1 MLRYLQ
7 SIFIL
12 PVVFPVI
19 FSLLFIFSS
28 WAHAGNL
35 YSQVFIFGDS
45 LSDTGNLA
53 TVIGDFPPPYIMN
66 RASNGPVAVD
76 IFTAELGYTANASLH
91 LIGPE
96 VGGNYAVAG
105 ANASGDEPI
114 DLNTQIM
121 SFHANHGFVA
131 PSDALYVIF
140 IGGNDIR
147 SARDVAEL
155 SAAKLIVKAA
165 ANDVRQAILSLS
177 SAGAHSF
184 MLVNSANIGLIP
196 ETQLIA
202 KATNNPDLIKRTRK
216 LSKRYRGA
224 LHNIAEH
231 LKEEKKIDIIEFDF
245 YKFFNKL
252 VKKADTY
259 GFSNSTDACFS
270 RNTFIFHPDCNFGF
284 NFDQFIFFDETHPT
298 ARAHALIGEAMHEAL
313 DEDKE

>member
-1 MLRYLQ
+1 MLGYFQ
-7 SIFIL
+7 SILILPALFIL
-12 PVVFPVI
+12 
-19 FSLLFIFSS
+19 SS
-28 WAHAGNL
+28 WAHAGNS

-76 IFTAELGYTANASLH
+76 IFTAELGFTANASLH

-96 VGGNYAVAG
+96 VGANYAVAG
-105 ANASGDEPI
+105 ANASGEDPI
-114 DLNTQIM
+114 DLNAQIM
-121 SFHANHGFVA
+121 SFHANHGFIA

-165 ANDVRQAILSLS
+165 ENEVRQAILNLF
-177 SAGAHSF
+177 SAGARSF
-184 MLVNSANIGLIP
+184 MLVNSANVGLIP
-196 ETQLIA
+196 ETQLLA
-202 KATNNPDLIKRTRK
+202 NATNNPDLIKRTHK
-216 LSKRYRGA
+216 LSKGYRRA

-231 LKEEKKIDIIEFDF
+231 LEEENNLNIIEFDF
-245 YKFFNKL
+245 FKFFNKL
-252 VKKADTY
+252 VRKADTY

-270 RNTFIFHPDCNFGF
+270 SKTFSFHPDCNFGF

-313 DEDKE
+313 DEGSD

>member
-1 MLRYLQ
+1 MLRYFL
-7 SIFIL
+7 SIHIL
-12 PVVFPVI
+12 PV
-19 FSLLFIFSS
+19 LFIFSS
-28 WAHAGNL
+28 WAYAGNS

-76 IFTAELGYTANASLH
+76 TFTAELGYTANASLH

-96 VGGNYAVAG
+96 AGGNYAVAG
-105 ANASGDEPI
+105 ANASGEDLI

-140 IGGNDIR
+140 IGGNDVR
-147 SARDVAEL
+147 AARDVAEL

-165 ANDVRQAILSLS
+165 ANEVRQAILSLS
-177 SAGAHSF
+177 SAGARTF
-184 MLVNSANIGLIP
+184 MLVNSANVGLIP

-202 KATNNPDLIKRTRK
+202 HATSNPDLIERTGK
-216 LSKRYRGA
+216 LSKGYRRA
-224 LHNIAEH
+224 LHDIAGNIAEH
-231 LKEEKKIDIIEFDF
+231 LEEEKNIDIIEFDF
-245 YKFFNKL
+245 FKFFNKL

-270 RNTFIFHPDCNFGF
+270 SKTFSFHPDCNFGF

-313 DEDKE
+313 DEDND